1 MFELRL
7 RGGHRG
13 PVVARG
19 VFNLEVYKVCHTATS
34 CSRRNFF
41 ALLRLNGRRLYCH
54 PVKILILLELDP
66 SLTKHVRKP
75 TVVEC
80 LRGKKIIHVAV
91 GALHCLAVGDTGQV
105 SVVSVLESST
115 NDFTLMVD
123 IETSAYTQH

>member
-1 MFELRL
+1 M
-7 RGGHRG
+7 
-13 PVVARG
+13 
-19 VFNLEVYKVCHTATS
+19 
-34 CSRRNFF
+34 
-41 ALLRLNGRRLYCH
+41 
-54 PVKILILLELDP
+54 
-66 SLTKHVRKP
+66 
-75 TVVEC
+75 VEC